1 MCFKAHNENEN
12 ERSWWDC
19 ECTAYGL
26 MHDKSKIHAPK
37 RQHKT
42 RKISQFKCI
51 ATILRRIS
59 YYYFLYG
66 DNESHM
72 SLSPSQSFL
81 FFFYFSQSICGYYWI
96 GALWAPNTHIAEQI
110 VITEFQHFCR
120 CFVPFF
126 SFLFNEYARHFFDRC
141 AITPCV
147 WSLLH
152 RTETEFVCLH
162 RSLENELLASL

>member
-1 MCFKAHNENEN
+1 MQICWILDIYIFDWCTFKKVCRARKLCIIYIYETLTFGIELLFLCFKAHNENE
-12 ERSWWDC
+12 RSWWGC

-72 SLSPSQSFL
+72 SLSPSRSFL
-81 FFFYFSQSICGYYWI
+81 FF
-96 GALWAPNTHIAEQI
+96 L
-110 VITEFQHFCR
+110 
-120 CFVPFF
+120 
-126 SFLFNEYARHFFDRC
+126 
-141 AITPCV
+141 
-147 WSLLH
+147 SLNLSADIIESVRFEH
-152 RTETEFVCLH
+152 RT
-162 RSLENELLASL
+162 RI